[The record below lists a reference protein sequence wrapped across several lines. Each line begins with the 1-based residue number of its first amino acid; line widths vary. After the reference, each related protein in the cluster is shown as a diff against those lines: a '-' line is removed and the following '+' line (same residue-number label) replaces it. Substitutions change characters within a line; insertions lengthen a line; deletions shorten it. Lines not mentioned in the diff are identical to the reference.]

1 MRNLLDLKKIN
12 YKALIKY
19 FFFNE
24 GIWMSEKTQVND
36 LKYFISRFRDNY
48 IHVELERIGNK
59 NNDGGYLVP
68 KKLLNSIKYCFSP
81 GTAYDA
87 SFESDLSKNY
97 NIKSFMADA
106 SVKGPPTIDKN
117 FNFIKKFLSSST
129 EDKIIYKDTNL
140 NYNIKKDEQL
150 RKKRERKKGGG
161 TDNCVSYITL
171 SQWIKN
177 YSKEF
182 KLSDNNMVLQMD
194 IESSEYEVLT
204 YETSRILAKFSIMVI
219 EFHSLNNIFERYFF
233 VMLKAIFEKI
243 YNNFFICH
251 AHPNNNAGISNIN
264 GVEVPNTLE
273 ITFIRKDFAQ
283 KLKLKTPKQI
293 PNLLDKKNNK
303 DMPDI
308 VLPANWY

>member
-24 GIWMSEKTQVND
+24 GIWMSKKTQVND
-36 LKYFISRFRDNY
+36 LKNFISRFRDNY
-48 IHVELERIGNK
+48 INVELERIGSK

-81 GTAYDA
+81 GTANDA
-87 SFESDLSKNY
+87 SFENNLSKDY

-117 FNFIKKFLSSST
+117 FYFIKKFLSSFS
-129 EDKIIYKDTNL
+129 EDKINYEDKNL
-140 NYNIKKDEQL
+140 YYNNKNDEKL
-150 RKKRERKKGGG
+150 RKNKKKGWGG
-161 TDNCVSYITL
+161 IDNHVSYITL
-171 SQWIKN
+171 SEWIKT

-182 KLSDNNMVLQMD
+182 QLSGNNMILQMD
-194 IESSEYEVLT
+194 IEESEYEVLT
-204 YETSRILAKFSIMVI
+204 YESSRTLAKFSIMVI
-219 EFHSLNNIFERYFF
+219 EFHALHNIFERHFF
-233 VMLKAIFEKI
+233 QMLKAIFEKI

-251 AHPNNNAGISNIN
+251 AHPNNNAGISNID

-273 ITFIRKDFAQ
+273 ITFIRKDFAK
-283 KLKLKTPKQI
+283 KLKLNAPKKI